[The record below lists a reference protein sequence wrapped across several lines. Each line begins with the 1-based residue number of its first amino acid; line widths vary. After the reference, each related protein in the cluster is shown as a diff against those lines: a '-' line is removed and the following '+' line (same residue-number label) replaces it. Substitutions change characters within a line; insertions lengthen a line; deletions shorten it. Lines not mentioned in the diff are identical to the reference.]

1 MARKLSIQAVNE
13 LSYKDFISTFANVV
27 EHTSLCAAAVCTK
40 APFSSS
46 ESFVSEICR
55 FIDSLPDDAKAGIL
69 RSYQDLFD
77 RWESLSSESQRE
89 QTEASIRSLGAEE
102 IKLLK
107 SYTRLYKEKF
117 GFPLVICARLNNKET
132 ILERI
137 RERLSNDSYQE
148 LNNGIKEVK
157 DIMVLRVNDVVNS
170 ETSKI

>member
-1 MARKLSIQAVNE
+1 MLSNTRLFARLP
-13 LSYKDFISTFANVV
+13 FAPRRRFHPLRV
-27 EHTSLCAAAVCTK
+27 
-40 APFSSS
+40 SS
-46 ESFVSEICR
+46 
-55 FIDSLPDDAKAGIL
+55 L
-69 RSYQDLFD
+69 RSVGLLTVCQTTQK
-77 RWESLSSESQRE
+77 RESCAVISWESLSSESQRE
-89 QTEASIRSLGAEE
+89 QTEAGIRSLGAEE

-157 DIMVLRVNDVVNS
+157 DIMVLRVKDVVNS